1 MRRRGGR
8 TRQPSI
14 RQREAA
20 NNEAANNAAFAAAF
34 ASANPPADDP
44 PAVANPPDPEDPN
57 EEEEEEVELE
67 LPAAADD
74 EEKPPA
80 PQPQAHQ
87 NLTVRSSHETYKSTM
102 VTFMN
107 WLHAGANYDA
117 STTFTPQIVSGITA
131 NDFYRWCK
139 FRVYDDPDADETIT
153 PPVRHRDGTVAG
165 WKKHV
170 SHFMSNQ
177 NMQWNEVA
185 GVGNPTRS
193 NAISKLIKNMKRM
206 QTRRL
211 GVPSQARRALTN
223 GEYERLQGHYWR
235 HEDRETSICASA
247 VAAVQV
253 HLIGRNDDVCH
264 IVAEDLWVYEAFP
277 NYCLSVRMAWSKNVM
292 GERDAPRQVLMGAM
306 EPKYCVLLNLAL
318 WLETCGEVNI
328 FPNGMGIYYSLHLRE
343 RHAPFG
349 SNAKCRLPLRRVWS
363 LLQKTSLEMWA
374 LIRLGKWQPLTRGL
388 MAAQRRVF
396 LQYYCLFHL
405 LSIHLVHFFSILG

>member
-34 ASANPPADDP
+34 AAANPPVDDP

-57 EEEEEEVELE
+57 EEEEEEEVELE

-74 EEKPPA
+74 EENPPA

-153 PPVRHRDGTVAG
+153 PPVRHRDGT
-165 WKKHV
+165 
-170 SHFMSNQ
+170 
-177 NMQWNEVA
+177 
-185 GVGNPTRS
+185 
-193 NAISKLIKNMKRM
+193 
-206 QTRRL
+206 
-211 GVPSQARRALTN
+211 
-223 GEYERLQGHYWR
+223 
-235 HEDRETSICASA
+235 
-247 VAAVQV
+247 
-253 HLIGRNDDVCH
+253 
-264 IVAEDLWVYEAFP
+264 
-277 NYCLSVRMAWSKNVM
+277 
-292 GERDAPRQVLMGAM
+292 
-306 EPKYCVLLNLAL
+306 
-318 WLETCGEVNI
+318 
-328 FPNGMGIYYSLHLRE
+328 
-343 RHAPFG
+343 
-349 SNAKCRLPLRRVWS
+349 
-363 LLQKTSLEMWA
+363 
-374 LIRLGKWQPLTRGL
+374 
-388 MAAQRRVF
+388 
-396 LQYYCLFHL
+396 
-405 LSIHLVHFFSILG
+405 